1 MIVSN
6 RLERGVRATLR
17 SPPQVKDS
25 TPVASLPSSWVPS
38 SLTDT
43 GITSAMKLSAVDRC
57 IEVLSDS
64 MGKLP
69 IYVMDRK
76 TRERIENHPLNKI
89 LTLRPNEAQTPTVAK
104 KMIECNRNCGTGGY
118 AWIIRSPTTLRPEGY
133 LPVPHELVTPWLDTD
148 GYVWYTVIHPFTGSF
163 MTVHRMDMIHTLG
176 YTHDGYRGISV
187 LSRASEVVGAARAA
201 QRYNFSYYANGGQP
215 AGVLKTE
222 TDLSGYV
229 EITLPDG
236 STEKVSKKDLIR
248 AEWEKRHS
256 GPSNA
261 QRVAILD
268 YGLDYKPVSISNK
281 DAQFVE
287 QAELSVQDI
296 ARFFGVP
303 LYKLQAGKQ
312 SYDSNEQNAIE
323 YVVSTLHPI
332 VTQYEEELTYKL
344 LPPSEATKLR
354 IRVNMMAE
362 LKGDITSRGQWYRIM
377 REIGPFS
384 VNDIRALE
392 DLPDVEGG
400 DDRMASLN
408 YVPLSV
414 WKDLSI
420 SRNTPQGGENA

>member
-1 MIVSN
+1 M
-6 RLERGVRATLR
+6 LR
-17 SPPQVKDS
+17 SPPAVS
-25 TPVASLPSSWVPS
+25 NATTVATLAAAGLPAD
-38 SLTDT
+38 LTDT

-57 IEVLSDS
+57 IEALSDS

-76 TRERIENHPLNKI
+76 TRERIEDHPLGDI

-104 KMIECNRNCGTGGY
+104 KMVEANRNCGTGGY
-118 AWIIRSPTTLRPEGY
+118 AWIMRSPITLRPEGY

-148 GYVWYTVIHPFTGSF
+148 GNVWYTVIHPFTGSL
-163 MTVHRMDMIHTLG
+163 MTVHRMDMIHVMG

-187 LSRASEVVGAARAA
+187 LSRASEVIGAARAA
-201 QRYNFSYYANGGQP
+201 QQYNLSYYANGGQP
-215 AGVLKTE
+215 GGVLE
-222 TDLSGYV
+222 AEGDLAGSV
-229 EITLPDG
+229 EITYPDG
-236 STEKVSKKDLIR
+236 SKETVSKKDLIR
-248 AEWEKRHS
+248 REWEKRHT

-268 YGLDYKPVSISNK
+268 YGLKYKPISISNK

-287 QAELSVQDI
+287 QSELSVQDI

-312 SYDSNEQNAIE
+312 SYNSNEQNAIE

-344 LPPSEATKLR
+344 LPPSEARKFR

-362 LKGDITSRGQWYRIM
+362 LKGDFTSRGSWYRVM
-377 REIGPFS
+377 REIGAFS
-384 VNDIRALE
+384 VNDILALE

-400 DDRMASLN
+400 DEHLASLN
-408 YVPLSV
+408 YVPLAV
-414 WKDLSI
+414 WRELSI
-420 SRNTPQGGENA
+420 ARNTPQGGEKA

>member
-1 MIVSN
+1 MMVSN

-17 SPPQVKDS
+17 SPPQVKNA
-25 TPVASLPSSWVPS
+25 TTVATLTAAGLPAN
-38 SLTDT
+38 LTDT
-43 GITSAMKLSAVDRC
+43 GATAAMKLSAVDRC
-57 IEVLSDS
+57 IEALSDS

-76 TRERIENHPLNKI
+76 TRERIENHPLNQI
-89 LTLRPNEAQTPTVAK
+89 LMLRPNEAQTPTVAR
-104 KMIECNRNCGTGGY
+104 KMIEANRNCGSGGY
-118 AWIIRSPTTLRPEGY
+118 AWIMRSPTSLRPEGL
-133 LPVPHELVTPWLDTD
+133 LPVPYELVTPWLDTD
-148 GYVWYTVIHPFTGSF
+148 GHVWYTVVHPFTGSL
-163 MTVHRMDMIHTLG
+163 MTVHRMDMIHTMG
-176 YTHDGYRGISV
+176 YTHDGYRGVSV
-187 LSRASEVVGAARAA
+187 LSRASEVIGAARAA
-201 QRYNFSYYANGGQP
+201 QQYNLAYYANGGQP
-215 AGVLKTE
+215 AGVLQTA
-222 TDLSGYV
+222 TDLSGFA
-229 EITLPDG
+229 EIKYPDG
-236 STEKVSKKDLIR
+236 TTEKISKKDLIR

-268 YGLDYKPVSISNK
+268 YGLEYKPISISNK

-312 SYDSNEQNAIE
+312 SYSSNEQNAIE

-344 LPPSEATKLR
+344 LPPSEAARLR

-362 LKGDITSRGQWYRIM
+362 LKGDVTSRGQWYRIM

-384 VNDIRALE
+384 VNDILALE

-400 DDRMASLN
+400 DERMASLN
-408 YVPLSV
+408 YVPLSL
-414 WKDLSI
+414 WHELSVL
-420 SRNTPQGGENA
+420 RNTPRGGEKQ

>member
-1 MIVSN
+1 M
-6 RLERGVRATLR
+6 RASLR
-17 SPPQVKDS
+17 SPPKAQNA
-25 TPVASLPSSWVPS
+25 TTVATLTAAGLPAN
-38 SLTDT
+38 LTDT
-43 GITSAMKLSAVDRC
+43 GITAAMKLSAVDRC
-57 IEVLSDS
+57 IEALSDS
-64 MGKLP
+64 IGKLP

-76 TRERIENHPLNKI
+76 TRERIDDHPLNEI
-89 LTLRPNEAQTPTVAK
+89 LMLRPNEAQTPTVAK
-104 KMIECNRNCGTGGY
+104 KMIEANRNCGTGGY
-118 AWIIRSPTTLRPEGY
+118 AWIMRSPTSLRPEGY

-148 GYVWYTVIHPFTGSF
+148 GHVWYTVIHPFTGSL

-187 LSRASEVVGAARAA
+187 LSRASEVIGAARAS
-201 QRYNFSYYANGGQP
+201 QQYNLAYYANGGQP
-215 AGVLKTE
+215 AGVLQTS
-222 TDLSGYV
+222 TDLSGFVDVKY
-229 EITLPDG
+229 PDG
-236 STEKVSKKDLIR
+236 TTEKVSKKDLIR

-268 YGLDYKPVSISNK
+268 YGLEYKPISISNK

-312 SYDSNEQNAIE
+312 SYSSNEQNAIE

-344 LPPSEATKLR
+344 LPPSEASRLR

-362 LKGDITSRGQWYRIM
+362 LKGDFASRAQWYRTM
-377 REIGPFS
+377 REIGVFS
-384 VNDIRALE
+384 VNDILALE

-400 DDRMASLN
+400 DEHLASLN
-408 YVPLSV
+408 YVPLSA
-414 WKDLSI
+414 WKAI
-420 SRNTPQGGENA
+420 SLARNSS